1 MAEDAKPTVQVRTAR
16 VDDGAGIAAVYHP
29 YVDASVASFET
40 DPPDAAEM
48 TRRLSA
54 HPNLPWLVAVG
65 SADQLV
71 GFAYAAPYRTRPAYR
86 WSVETSVYVSEPRQG
101 AGRVLMNAL
110 LAAVE
115 ARGFASAYAAIALPN
130 DASVAL
136 HEELGFAAIGV
147 FPRVGF
153 KYGRWVDVG
162 WWYRPLAD
170 RG

>member
-1 MAEDAKPTVQVRTAR
+1 VRDVPYVHVRSAR
-16 VDDGAGIAAVYHP
+16 ADDGAGIAAVYRP
-29 YVDASVASFET
+29 YVIASVASFET

-48 TRRLSA
+48 NRRSSA
-54 HPNLPWLVAVG
+54 HPSLPWLVAVG
-65 SADQLV
+65 SAEQLV

-101 AGRVLMNAL
+101 TGRVLMDAL
-110 LAAVE
+110 LAACE
-115 ARGFASAYAAIALPN
+115 AGGFASAYAAIALPN

-136 HEELGFAAIGV
+136 HEELGFAAVGV

-153 KYGRWVDVG
+153 KHGRWVDVG

>member
-1 MAEDAKPTVQVRTAR
+1 MAEDVKPTVQVRTAR
-16 VDDGAGIAAVYHP
+16 VDDGAGIAAVYRP

-54 HPNLPWLVAVG
+54 HPSLPWLVAVG

-101 AGRVLMNAL
+101 TGRVLMNAL

-115 ARGFASAYAAIALPN
+115 TRGFASAYAAVALPN

-136 HEELGFAAIGV
+136 HEQLGFAAIGV

-153 KYGRWVDVG
+153 KDGRWVDVG

-170 RG
+170 HG

>member
-1 MAEDAKPTVQVRTAR
+1 MAEDVKPTVQVRTAR
-16 VDDGAGIAAVYHP
+16 VDDGAGIAAVYRP

-54 HPNLPWLVAVG
+54 HPSLPWLVAVG

-101 AGRVLMNAL
+101 TGRVLMNAL

-115 ARGFASAYAAIALPN
+115 TRGFASAYAAVALPN

-136 HEELGFAAIGV
+136 HEQLGFAAIGV

>member
-1 MAEDAKPTVQVRTAR
+1 MRDVPYVHVRSARAE
-16 VDDGAGIAAVYHP
+16 DGAGIAAVYRP
-29 YVDASVASFET
+29 YVVASVASFET

-48 TRRLSA
+48 TRRSSA
-54 HPNLPWLVAVG
+54 HPSLPWLVAVG

-71 GFAYAAPYRTRPAYR
+71 GFAYAAPYRARPAYR

-101 AGRVLMNAL
+101 TGRVLMDAL
-110 LAAVE
+110 LAAC
-115 ARGFASAYAAIALPN
+115 AAGDFASAYAAIALPN

-136 HEELGFAAIGV
+136 HEELGFVAVGV

-153 KYGRWVDVG
+153 KHGRWVDVG

>member
-1 MAEDAKPTVQVRTAR
+1 MAEDVKPTVQVRTAR
-16 VDDGAGIAAVYHP
+16 VDDGAGIAAVYRP

-54 HPNLPWLVAVG
+54 HPSLPWLVAVG
-65 SADQLV
+65 SADRLV

-101 AGRVLMNAL
+101 NGRVLMTAL
-110 LAAVE
+110 LAALE
-115 ARGFASAYAAIALPN
+115 TRGFASAYAAVALPN

-136 HEELGFAAIGV
+136 HEQLGFAAIGV

-153 KYGRWVDVG
+153 KDGRWVDVG

-170 RG
+170 HG